1 MTAKLDASALI
12 YLGKAD
18 LLSLADKVCDGLAI
32 TTGVYNEAVTGGL
45 NAGHRDA
52 AKIARATQTG
62 AVKVVSWAPGTQEL
76 LKQAAFPAALGPGE
90 QETIVEAVA
99 QQCLAVLDDTRARA
113 SAVVIGVEFCRTETL
128 LVEALV
134 AGLVNLTEFETSLL
148 RLAQMRNM
156 RASELAEL
164 LRLGRLIS
172 EGLRDDHAST

>member
-1 MTAKLDASALI
+1 MV
-12 YLGKAD
+12 
-18 LLSLADKVCDGLAI
+18 SL
-32 TTGVYNEAVTGGL
+32 
-45 NAGHRDA
+45 
-52 AKIARATQTG
+52 
-62 AVKVVSWAPGTQEL
+62 APGTQEL

-113 SAVVIGVEFCRTETL
+113 AAVVIGVEFCRTETL